1 MADLILSDAKIWQD
15 RIYNGLRFQE
25 KVGRSREW
33 ARYKSYYRHEFSA
46 GTLPVNLMFS
56 VLRSLTPQVLLRNP
70 KVTVTPRRS
79 GQLAELNARIV
90 QKIDNWLIY
99 ELLMKKEMKKI
110 IADCFFAGTATG
122 FVGYD
127 SMFGFDSGGTNSTL
141 PSQYTLSQFDKNGD
155 RIEINKG
162 VQPGMPWFLRA
173 RPEDVV
179 FPWGCTSIE
188 SADWI
193 AMRIFRRLSDLQ
205 KDKRYS
211 NTLNLAGEVVPVRT
225 MPEGGNI
232 RDWTAGNI
240 YSPDPEA
247 RWVEL
252 WQIHNARTGKVK
264 AITMDSTDL
273 LRNDYDEMQVDG
285 LPAETVT
292 FNPDP
297 DYIYGVPD
305 ARIIEPQLL
314 ELIDIRTQAMRH
326 RQIDILKGLI
336 KKGALSA
343 EDKQKLKSG
352 DIGALI
358 EVDVES
364 GLRDAVVPLS
374 PGVSGILQDLNA
386 MGAVVQ
392 GDVREMVGQS
402 RVLAGDYQ
410 GKTHVAAAET
420 DAVMQ
425 SANIRLDERRDAM
438 ADMLSRVV
446 RKFNAYIFKYWTQD
460 RVASIVGP
468 DGAKVWVKYNGQAI
482 KDDYNL
488 MIEPEEGISLSTS
501 TKRQEFQEVA
511 KIWTEM
517 NQGAIQQGMPV
528 PDEIQRALFGSFDD
542 IGLDVDKLVAQTTA
556 YSQMGQM
563 RIAQQ
568 QMGAGSN
575 PQNPATPGQLAAQTQ
590 GGANSGAISALRG

>member
-1 MADLILSDAKIWQD
+1 MDINGASEVSVWRD
-15 RIYNGLRFQE
+15 RIFNGLRFQQ
-25 KVGRSREW
+25 KIGRSQEW
-33 ARYKSYYRHEFSA
+33 LRYKSYYRHEFAS
-46 GTLPVNLMFS
+46 GTLPVNIMFS
-56 VLRSLTPQVLLRNP
+56 VLRSLTPQILLRNP
-70 KVTVTPRRS
+70 KVTVTPRKS

-110 IADCFFAGTATG
+110 IGDCFFAGTATG
-122 FVGYD
+122 FCGYD
-127 SMFGFDSGGTNSTL
+127 SMFGFDSGTNSQ
-141 PSQYTLSQFDKNGD
+141 PGYSLSQFDKKGD
-155 RIEINKG
+155 RIEINQG
-162 VQPGMPWFLRA
+162 VQPGMPWFLRS
-173 RPEDVV
+173 RPEDVI

-193 AMRIFRRLSDLQ
+193 GMRVFRRVSDLQ
-205 KDKRYS
+205 ADKRYS
-211 NTLNLAGEVVPVRT
+211 HTKEIQGEVTPIRT
-225 MPEGGNI
+225 YPDGGNLS
-232 RDWTAGNI
+232 DWGAGSQF
-240 YSPDPEA
+240 SPDPDA

-264 AITMDSTDL
+264 ALTLNSQDL
-273 LRNDYDEMQVDG
+273 LRNDFDEMQVDG

-297 DYIYGVPD
+297 DYIYGIPD

-314 ELIDIRTQAMRH
+314 ELMDIRTQAMRH
-326 RQIDILKGLI
+326 RQLDILKGLI
-336 KKGALSA
+336 KKGTLSP

-352 DIGALI
+352 DIGSLI
-358 EVDVES
+358 EVDTE
-364 GLRDAVVPLS
+364 GALRDCVVPLN
-374 PGVSGILQDLNA
+374 PGVSGILNDLNA

-402 RVLAGDYQ
+402 RVLAGDFQ
-410 GKTHVAAAET
+410 GKTHVSAAET
-420 DAVMQ
+420 NAVMG

-438 ADMLSRVV
+438 ADMLSRIV
-446 RKFNAYIFKYWTQD
+446 RKFNAYIFKYWTAD

-468 DGAKVWVKYNGQAI
+468 DGAQVWVKYNGQAI

-488 MIEPEEGISLSTS
+488 MIEPEEGAGLDTN

-542 IGLDVDKLVAQTTA
+542 IGLDVDKLIAQNGA
-556 YSQMGQM
+556 YS
-563 RIAQQ
+563 RLAQQ
-568 QMGAGSN
+568 RMQMGAPGST
-575 PQNPATPGQLAAQTQ
+575 PENPATPGQIAGQAQ
-590 GGANSGAISALRG
+590 GANSGAISALRQ

>member
-1 MADLILSDAKIWQD
+1 MADLIISDAKLWQD
-15 RIYNGLRFQE
+15 RLYNGLRFQQ
-25 KVGRSREW
+25 KIGRSQEW
-33 ARYKSYYRHEFSA
+33 LRYKSYYRHEFA
-46 GTLPVNLMFS
+46 QGTLPVNLMFS
-56 VLRSLTPQVLLRNP
+56 VLRSLTPQIILRNP
-70 KVTVTPRRS
+70 KVTVTPRKS
-79 GQLAELNARIV
+79 GKLAELNARIV

-99 ELLMKKEMKKI
+99 ELLMKKELKKI
-110 IADCFFAGTATG
+110 VGDCFFAGTATG

-127 SMFGFDSGGTNSTL
+127 SMFGFE
-141 PSQYTLSQFDKNGD
+141 PSMADPTGQFSLSQFDKTGD

-162 VQPGMPWFLRA
+162 VQPGMPWFLRS

-193 AMRIFRRLSDLQ
+193 GMRIFRRLTDLQ

-211 NTLNLAGEVVPVRT
+211 HTKDLTGEVVPVRT

-232 RDWTAGNI
+232 RDWSAGNI

-247 RWVEL
+247 MWVEL
-252 WQIHNARTGKVK
+252 WQIHDARSGKIIAV
-264 AITMDSTDL
+264 TMNSTDL
-273 LRNDYDEMQVDG
+273 LRNDVDDMQVDG
-285 LPAETVT
+285 LPAETIT

-297 DYIYGVPD
+297 DYIYGIPD

-314 ELIDIRTQAMRH
+314 ELIDIRTQAQRH
-326 RQIDILKGLI
+326 RQVDILKALI
-336 KKGALSA
+336 KKGTLSP

-358 EVDVES
+358 EVDVETN
-364 GLRDAVVPLS
+364 LRDTVMPLS
-374 PGVSGILQDLNA
+374 PGVSGILNDLNA

-410 GKTHVAAAET
+410 GKTHIAAAET

-425 SANIRLDERRDAM
+425 SANIRLDERRDAI
-438 ADMLSRVV
+438 ADMLSRVI
-446 RKFNAYIFKYWTQD
+446 RKFNAYIFKYWTAD

-468 DGAKVWVKYNGQAI
+468 DGAQVWVKYNGQAI
-482 KDDYNL
+482 RDDYDL
-488 MIEPEEGISLSTS
+488 MIEPEEGVSLNTVS
-501 TKRQEFQEVA
+501 KRQEFQEVA

-517 NQGAIQQGMPV
+517 NQGAIAQGMPV
-528 PDEIQRALFGSFDD
+528 PDEIQRALFGQFDD
-542 IGLDVDKLVAQTTA
+542 IGLDVDKLAAQTQA
-556 YSQMGQM
+556 YSQMGQLRM
-563 RIAQQ
+563 AQQ
-568 QMGAGSN
+568 QMGAGSS
-575 PQNPATPGQLAAQTQ
+575 PQNPATPGQLAAQ
-590 GGANSGAISALRG
+590 GANNGAISALRR